1 MEKEKNLVE
10 VKQFERELQMQNK
23 VLAALNTVDDVK
35 LVVIENELL
44 DMFKKKLNMK
54 LKAWGIR
61 EGVAD
66 SYININWSEKVLSM
80 SLDTKKIKKRIGIG
94 KKKRFDFDAY
104 SLDEVM
110 MIVKKEII
118 RQGIEDNPSQSLYYK
133 NLKVGSAPT
142 PPAIQR
148 KYGMNWT
155 DVLDYIGIEPTPLK
169 TYKDTDEILR
179 ELKAEI
185 ERLNMKYPFRKT
197 EYEEKRDKENSPS
210 STTAIV
216 RTGKG
221 WREIINEIMN

>member
-1 MEKEKNLVE
+1 
-10 VKQFERELQMQNK
+10 
-23 VLAALNTVDDVK
+23 
-35 LVVIENELL
+35 
-44 DMFKKKLNMK
+44 
-54 LKAWGIR
+54 
-61 EGVAD
+61 
-66 SYININWSEKVLSM
+66 M
-80 SLDTKKIKKRIGIG
+80 SLDKQKIKRRIGIG

-118 RQGIEDNPSQSLYYK
+118 RQGIEDNPSQMLYYK
-133 NLKVGSAPT
+133 NLEVGSAPT

-155 DVLDYIGIEPTPLK
+155 DVLDYIGIEPSSLK
-169 TYKDTDEILR
+169 TYEDTEEILR

>member
-1 MEKEKNLVE
+1 MEKEKILVE
-10 VKQFERELQMQNK
+10 VKQFERELQMQNR

-44 DMFKKKLNMK
+44 DMFKKKLNVK
-54 LKAWGIR
+54 LRAWGAK
-61 EGVAD
+61 EGLAD
-66 SYININWSEKVLSM
+66 NYINTEWKDRLLVM
-80 SLDTKKIKKRIGIG
+80 SLDQKKIKDRLGFG
-94 KKKRFDFDAY
+94 KKIRFDFGAY

-118 RQGIEDNPSQSLYYK
+118 RQGIENNPSQSLYYK

-155 DVLDYIGIEPTPLK
+155 NVLDYIGIKPSSLK
-169 TYKDTDEILR
+169 TYEDTEEILR

-185 ERLNMKYPFRKT
+185 ERLNMKYPFRKN

-221 WREIINEIMN
+221 WREIINEIMG

>member
-1 MEKEKNLVE
+1 MEKEKILVE

-54 LKAWGIR
+54 LKAWGIH

-80 SLDTKKIKKRIGIG
+80 SLDKQKIKRRIGIG

-118 RQGIEDNPSQSLYYK
+118 RQGIEDNPSQNLYYK

-142 PPAIQR
+142 SPAIQR
-148 KYGMNWT
+148 KYGMNWN
-155 DVLDYIGIEPTPLK
+155 DVLGYIGIEPTPLK

-179 ELKAEI
+179 ELRAEI
-185 ERLNMKYPFRKT
+185 ERLNMKYPFRKN

-221 WREIINEIMN
+221 WREIIDEIMG

>member
-1 MEKEKNLVE
+1 MEKEKILVE
-10 VKQFERELQMQNK
+10 IKQFERELQMQNK

-35 LVVIENELL
+35 LEAIENELL

-54 LKAWGIR
+54 LRVWGAS
-61 EGVAD
+61 EGMAD
-66 SYININWSEKVLSM
+66 SYINTDWSGKVLSM
-80 SLDTKKIKKRIGIG
+80 SLDTKKLKKRIGIG

-118 RQGIEDNPSQSLYYK
+118 RQGIEDNPSQMLYYK
-133 NLKVGSAPT
+133 NLEVGSAPT

-169 TYKDTDEILR
+169 TYKDTEEILR

-221 WREIINEIMN
+221 WREIINEIMD

>member
-1 MEKEKNLVE
+1 MEKEKILVE
-10 VKQFERELQMQNK
+10 VKQFERELQMQNR

-54 LKAWGIR
+54 LKAWGIH

-66 SYININWSEKVLSM
+66 SYINTEWKDRLLVM
-80 SLDTKKIKKRIGIG
+80 SLDQKKIKDRLGIG

-148 KYGMNWT
+148 KYGMNWN

-169 TYKDTDEILR
+169 TYEDTEEILR

-185 ERLNMKYPFRKT
+185 ERLNMKYPFRKN

-221 WREIINEIMN
+221 WREIINEIMD

>member
-1 MEKEKNLVE
+1 MEKEKILVE

-44 DMFKKKLNMK
+44 DMFKKKLNVK
-54 LKAWGIR
+54 LRVWGIK

-66 SYININWSEKVLSM
+66 SYINTDWSEKVLSM
-80 SLDTKKIKKRIGIG
+80 SLDMKKIKSRLGLG

-110 MIVKKEII
+110 MIIKKEII
-118 RQGIEDNPSQSLYYK
+118 RQGIEDNPSQMLYYK
-133 NLKVGSAPT
+133 NLEVGSAPT

-155 DVLDYIGIEPTPLK
+155 EVLDYIGIEPTPLK
-169 TYKDTDEILR
+169 TYKDTEEILR

-185 ERLNMKYPFRKT
+185 KRLNMKYPFRKT

>member
-1 MEKEKNLVE
+1 MEKEKILVE

-54 LKAWGIR
+54 LKAWGIH

-80 SLDTKKIKKRIGIG
+80 SLDKQKIKRRIGIG

-118 RQGIEDNPSQSLYYK
+118 RQGIEDNPSQNLYYK

-148 KYGMNWT
+148 KYGMNWN
-155 DVLDYIGIEPTPLK
+155 DVLGYIGIEPTPLK

-179 ELKAEI
+179 ELRAEI
-185 ERLNMKYPFRKT
+185 ERLNMKYPFRKN

-221 WREIINEIMN
+221 WREIIDEIMN

>member
-1 MEKEKNLVE
+1 MEKEKILNE
-10 VKQFERELQMQNK
+10 VKQFERELKMQNK
-23 VLAALNTVDDVK
+23 VFAVLNTIDDVK
-35 LVVIENELL
+35 LVVVENEML
-44 DMFKKKLNMK
+44 DMFKKKLNIK
-54 LKAWGIR
+54 LRAWGIN

-80 SLDTKKIKKRIGIG
+80 SLDTKKVKKRIGIG

-118 RQGIEDNPSQSLYYK
+118 RQGIEDNPSQNLYYK

-148 KYGMNWT
+148 KYGMNWN

-179 ELKAEI
+179 ELRAEI

-197 EYEEKRDKENSPS
+197 EYEEKRNKETSPS

-221 WREIINEIMN
+221 WREIINEIMR

>member
-1 MEKEKNLVE
+1 MEKEKILNE
-10 VKQFERELQMQNK
+10 VKQFERELKMQNK
-23 VLAALNTVDDVK
+23 VFAALNTIDDVK
-35 LVVIENELL
+35 LVVVENEML
-44 DMFKKKLNMK
+44 DMFKKKLNIK
-54 LKAWGIR
+54 LRVWGIH

-66 SYININWSEKVLSM
+66 SYININWSEKVLNM
-80 SLDTKKIKKRIGIG
+80 SLDVKKIKKRIGIG

-118 RQGIEDNPSQSLYYK
+118 RQGIEDNPSQNLYYK

-148 KYGMNWT
+148 KYGMNWN

-179 ELKAEI
+179 ELRAEI

-197 EYEEKRDKENSPS
+197 EYEEKRNRKTSPS

-216 RTGKG
+216 RTGMG
-221 WREIINEIMN
+221 WREIIKEIMD